1 MSEIPARPDGVPVTD
16 HRPVP
21 RGVLPRG
28 MQTWLMV
35 GVAVG
40 MLAIIL
46 MAGRPEPPA
55 RAASTT
61 AATTPSPNADRVRD
75 YQDRLRVLEAR
86 TTQDAQ
92 AQALASPSRAFNDD
106 PPPAASQDPLVAE
119 RKRREYESLFASN
132 VVLSRRPQG
141 QRPDTGQ
148 STVAAGP
155 AGPRSVSDPSVP
167 SIDEIADAAVRAT
180 SRANGTVSQTMDT
193 AVRSTVAPAVGSV
206 GGAAGRTALQRP
218 TRTDPISDAGPLH
231 RILEGTIIDTVLTNR
246 LDGSVAA
253 PLNCL
258 VTNPVYSHS
267 GQQTVIPAGARL
279 LGETK
284 PVQTLGETR
293 LAVAFHRLLMPDG
306 STYSLDQFLGANQIG
321 DAGLRD
327 QVNQHYL
334 STFGAAAAVG
344 LISGLAQFVGTAGLG
359 VGDGNRTVVIA
370 GGTADAASQA
380 SVQTMNRFLNRLPT
394 ITIREG
400 HRVKVYLTS
409 DLELPAYQAATGSSR
424 F

>member
-1 MSEIPARPDGVPVTD
+1 MNETPATSDAVPVTD

-40 MLAIIL
+40 MIAIIF
-46 MAGRPEPPA
+46 ATGRPDAPIRQA
-55 RAASTT
+55 
-61 AATTPSPNADRVRD
+61 AATTSPAPNPERVRD
-75 YQDRLRVLEAR
+75 YQDRLRAMEVRASQEAQTAALAPPSAR
-86 TTQDAQ
+86 TFNEEPP
-92 AQALASPSRAFNDD
+92 ASPA
-106 PPPAASQDPLVAE
+106 QDPIVAD
-119 RKRREYESLFASN
+119 RKRREYESLFAGN
-132 VVLSRRPQG
+132 VVLSRRPEA
-141 QRPDTGQ
+141 QRPDAGRATGT
-148 STVAAGP
+148 SGNAPLSP
-155 AGPRSVSDPSVP
+155 ARDSSVP
-167 SIDEIADAAVRAT
+167 SIDDIADAAVRAT
-180 SRANGTVSQTMDT
+180 TRANPSPVT
-193 AVRSTVAPAVGSV
+193 STISPHAGQPSAFLPAAPRGPFDS
-206 GGAAGRTALQRP
+206 TTPQRP
-218 TRTDPISDAGPLH
+218 TRTEPISDAGPLH
-231 RILEGTIIDTVLTNR
+231 RILEGTVIDAVLTNR

-253 PLNCL
+253 PVNCL
-258 VTNPVYSHS
+258 VTNPIYSHS
-267 GQQTVIPAGARL
+267 GQQVVIPAGARV

-284 PVQTLGETR
+284 PVQALGERR
-293 LAVAFHRLLMPDG
+293 LAVAFHRVLMPDG
-306 STYSLDQFLGANQIG
+306 STFSLDQFLGLNQIG

-327 QVNQHYL
+327 QVSQHYW

-359 VGDGNRTVVIA
+359 VGDGNRTVVMA
-370 GGTADAASQA
+370 GGAADSTSQA

-409 DLELPAYQAATGSSR
+409 DLELPAYPSATAVGR